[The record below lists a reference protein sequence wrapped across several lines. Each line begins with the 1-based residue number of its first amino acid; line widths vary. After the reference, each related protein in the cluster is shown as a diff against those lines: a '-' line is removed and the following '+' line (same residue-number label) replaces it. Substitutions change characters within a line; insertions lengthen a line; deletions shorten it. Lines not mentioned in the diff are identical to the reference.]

1 MTNMETENNLNEKI
15 MIVINRIK
23 NKHPELLKYLDEMPM
38 TIPKENNP
46 EINITILKEYYES
59 LEKIEKEIDKSHL
72 ENTTQTIWPRA

>member
-1 MTNMETENNLNEKI
+1 METENNLNEKI

-72 ENTTQTIWPRA
+72 ENTTQTI

>member
-1 MTNMETENNLNEKI
+1 METENNLNEKI

-46 EINITILKEYYES
+46 EIKITILKEYYES
-59 LEKIEKEIDKSHL
+59 LVFVEKEIDKSHL
-72 ENTTQTIWPRA
+72 ENTTQTI

>member
-15 MIVINRIK
+15 MVVINRIK

-72 ENTTQTIWPRA
+72 ENTTQTI